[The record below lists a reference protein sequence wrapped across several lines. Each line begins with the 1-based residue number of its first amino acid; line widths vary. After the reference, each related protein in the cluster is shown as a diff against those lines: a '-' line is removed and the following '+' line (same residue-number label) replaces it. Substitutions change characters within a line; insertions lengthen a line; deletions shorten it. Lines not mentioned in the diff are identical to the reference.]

1 MVSASPTE
9 RKRPQH
15 DHCQHHSP
23 QGARFRARQ
32 RPRHQPVGGRL
43 HHRRHHLAGR
53 RPEPGAQLQRP
64 RGVHARRRRAVH
76 ERSPVPVPCPH
87 RRARAPEQG
96 AHRGDRAVRGHRLW
110 PQGAPPRP
118 HRYWEGR
125 SVTAPYYEDDQV
137 TLYHGDCRE
146 VTEWLEADVLVTD
159 PPYGMNFQS
168 GHRDKKLTKI
178 AGDED
183 TAVRDAV
190 AALWGTDR
198 PALMFG
204 RWSVPAP
211 AGERQRLIWHKA
223 STPGMGDLTLPW
235 GPNFEDIHL
244 LGRGWDRE
252 ATGLPRVGAVIT
264 TTQGRGGGVDTENK
278 TGHPT
283 PKPVG
288 LMERLIERCPAGVVA
303 DPFAGSGATLL
314 AARNLGRRSIGVEL
328 EERYCETIA
337 ARLSEPVLDLW
348 GGEAA

>member
-1 MVSASPTE
+1 MST
-9 RKRPQH
+9 
-15 DHCQHHSP
+15 
-23 QGARFRARQ
+23 
-32 RPRHQPVGGRL
+32 
-43 HHRRHHLAGR
+43 
-53 RPEPGAQLQRP
+53 
-64 RGVHARRRRAVH
+64 
-76 ERSPVPVPCPH
+76 
-87 RRARAPEQG
+87 
-96 AHRGDRAVRGHRLW
+96 
-110 PQGAPPRP
+110 
-118 HRYWEGR
+118 
-125 SVTAPYYEDDQV
+125 PYYEDDQV

-264 TTQGRGGGVDTENK
+264 TTQGRGGGINAENK

>member
-1 MVSASPTE
+1 MTS
-9 RKRPQH
+9 
-15 DHCQHHSP
+15 
-23 QGARFRARQ
+23 
-32 RPRHQPVGGRL
+32 
-43 HHRRHHLAGR
+43 
-53 RPEPGAQLQRP
+53 
-64 RGVHARRRRAVH
+64 
-76 ERSPVPVPCPH
+76 
-87 RRARAPEQG
+87 
-96 AHRGDRAVRGHRLW
+96 
-110 PQGAPPRP
+110 
-118 HRYWEGR
+118 
-125 SVTAPYYEDDQV
+125 PYYEDDQV

-168 GHRDKKLTKI
+168 GHRDKKLSKI

-244 LGRGWDRE
+244 LGQGWDRE

-264 TTQGRGGGVDTENK
+264 TTQGRGGCRRGGCDWAPDAE
-278 TGHPT
+278 
-283 PKPVG
+283 
-288 LMERLIERCPAGVVA
+288 AG
-303 DPFAGSGATLL
+303 GAHGETHR
-314 AARNLGRRSIGVEL
+314 AVPSRHDRRSIRGGGCHAPRCPEL
-328 EERYCETIA
+328 GA
-337 ARLSEPVLDLW
+337 ALDRRRAGGALLRDHRHPAVGAGAGPV
-348 GGEAA
+348 GR

>member
-1 MVSASPTE
+1 MST
-9 RKRPQH
+9 
-15 DHCQHHSP
+15 
-23 QGARFRARQ
+23 
-32 RPRHQPVGGRL
+32 
-43 HHRRHHLAGR
+43 
-53 RPEPGAQLQRP
+53 
-64 RGVHARRRRAVH
+64 
-76 ERSPVPVPCPH
+76 
-87 RRARAPEQG
+87 
-96 AHRGDRAVRGHRLW
+96 
-110 PQGAPPRP
+110 
-118 HRYWEGR
+118 
-125 SVTAPYYEDDQV
+125 PYYEDDQV

-190 AALWGTDR
+190 AAMWGTDR

-244 LGRGWDRE
+244 LGQGWDRE

-264 TTQGRGGGVDTENK
+264 TTQGRGGGCRRREQDRTPDTEAGGAHGE
-278 TGHPT
+278 THRAVPGRRRGGPVCGFGGHAPRC
-283 PKPVG
+283 PEPGASLHRRRAGGALLRDHRSPVVGAGAGPVG
-288 LMERLIERCPAGVVA
+288 R
-303 DPFAGSGATLL
+303 
-314 AARNLGRRSIGVEL
+314 
-328 EERYCETIA
+328 
-337 ARLSEPVLDLW
+337 
-348 GGEAA
+348 

>member
-1 MVSASPTE
+1 M
-9 RKRPQH
+9 
-15 DHCQHHSP
+15 
-23 QGARFRARQ
+23 
-32 RPRHQPVGGRL
+32 
-43 HHRRHHLAGR
+43 
-53 RPEPGAQLQRP
+53 
-64 RGVHARRRRAVH
+64 
-76 ERSPVPVPCPH
+76 
-87 RRARAPEQG
+87 
-96 AHRGDRAVRGHRLW
+96 
-110 PQGAPPRP
+110 
-118 HRYWEGR
+118 
-125 SVTAPYYEDDQV
+125 TAPYYEDDQV

-190 AALWGTDR
+190 ATLWGTDR

-252 ATGLPRVGAVIT
+252 ATGLPRIGAVIT
-264 TTQGRGGGVDTENK
+264 TTQGRGGGCRRREQDRAPHTEAGGAHG
-278 TGHPT
+278 TPHRAVPGRRRGGPVCGFGGHAPCC
-283 PKPVG
+283 PEPGAALYRRRAGGALLRDHRGPVVGAGAGPVG
-288 LMERLIERCPAGVVA
+288 R
-303 DPFAGSGATLL
+303 
-314 AARNLGRRSIGVEL
+314 
-328 EERYCETIA
+328 
-337 ARLSEPVLDLW
+337 
-348 GGEAA
+348 